1 MDPLI
6 GRFLKHAAM
15 GLFTSYALFGHTV
28 LAEPLMVSA
37 GDGHS
42 CVLLSTGTIQC
53 WGYNGSGQL
62 GDGTQTTRATPVQVK
77 GISDA
82 IAVSAGK
89 GHTCAALR
97 NGTVQCWGSNAS
109 GGLGI
114 GSNSYSSSVPET
126 VSGITTA
133 VAVSAGY
140 ASGCATLNNGQVQ
153 CWGRSNLLG
162 NGSRTDSSV
171 PVLVSDINNATAVT
185 MSLGHACAQLST
197 AAVQCWGSNQAGQ
210 LGSEGPSSRTPIT
223 ANGINA
229 PKSVA
234 AGAAHTCALFAS
246 GEVQCWGNNQAGQLG
261 NGTTANSKIPVP
273 VTGIDSAISVSVG
286 VAHSC
291 AVLFGGA
298 VRCWGDNHV
307 GELGNGTITASTV
320 PVPVTRIST
329 AVSVTAG
336 DQHTC
341 AMLLSGA
348 LQCWGRDGSLGNGS
362 SAGSRTP
369 VIVVGFEMGATSVE
383 SDANKIFAWAE
394 RSFPMYFKSFAR
406 SSSFSVPGFR
416 VRSYA
421 FTHSHLGV
429 SDTDSPR
436 LYYSGPVSAN
446 AVVDLGPLSDWLI
459 QVGP

>member
-1 MDPLI
+1 MDQLI
-6 GRFLKHAAM
+6 GGFLKITAI
-15 GLFTSYALFGHTV
+15 GLFTSYALFWHTV
-28 LAEPLMVSA
+28 LAAPLMISA

-42 CVLLSTGTIQC
+42 CALLSTGAIQC

-62 GDGTQTTRATPVQVK
+62 GDGSQTTRAAPVTVK

-82 IAVSAGK
+82 IAVSAGNN
-89 GHTCAALR
+89 HTCAALR
-97 NGTVQCWGSNAS
+97 NGTVQCWGSNAF

-114 GSNSYSSSVPET
+114 GDSSLSSAIPAT
-126 VSGITTA
+126 VNGITTA

-140 ASGCATLNNGQVQ
+140 ASGCATLSNGQVQ
-153 CWGRSNLLG
+153 CWGRSTLLG
-162 NGSRTDSSV
+162 NGSHTDSSV
-171 PVLVSDINNATAVT
+171 PVLVSDISNATAVT
-185 MSLGHACAQLST
+185 IGLGHACAQLST
-197 AAVQCWGSNQAGQ
+197 GAVVCWGSNQSSQ
-210 LGSEGPSSRTPIT
+210 LGSEGPLSRTPIT

-234 AGAAHTCALFAS
+234 AGAAHTCALLAS

-261 NGTTANSKIPVP
+261 NGATTNSNVPVP
-273 VTGIDSAISVSVG
+273 VSGINSAISVSVG

-291 AVLFGGA
+291 AVLFDGA

-329 AVSVTAG
+329 AVSVTVG

-341 AMLLSGA
+341 AMLISGA

-369 VIVVGFEMGATSVE
+369 VTVVGFEMGATSVE
-383 SDANKIFAWAE
+383 SDANRIFAWAE
-394 RSFPMYFKSFAR
+394 RSFPVYFKSFA
-406 SSSFSVPGFR
+406 SSTSFSVPGFR

-429 SDTDSPR
+429 SDTDNPR
-436 LYYSGPVSAN
+436 LYYSGPVSGN
-446 AVVDLGPLSDWLI
+446 AVVDLGPISDWLV
-459 QVGP
+459 QTEL

>member
-1 MDPLI
+1 MDQLI
-6 GRFLKHAAM
+6 GKLLKSTAVW
-15 GLFTSYALFGHTV
+15 LFTSYALFGHTA

-42 CVLLSTGTIQC
+42 CALLSTGAIEC

-62 GDGTQTTRATPVQVK
+62 GDGTQTARASPVPVK

-82 IAVSAGK
+82 IAVSAGTD
-89 GHTCAALR
+89 HTCAALR
-97 NGTVQCWGSNAS
+97 NGTVQCWGSNAF

-114 GSNSYSSSVPET
+114 GNNSPSSAIPAT

-133 VAVSAGY
+133 IAVSAGY
-140 ASGCATLNNGQVQ
+140 ASGCATLSNGQVQ
-153 CWGRSNLLG
+153 CWGRSTLLG
-162 NGSRTDSSV
+162 NGTHVDSAV

-197 AAVQCWGSNQAGQ
+197 GAVQCWGSNQSGQ

-229 PKSVA
+229 PKTVA
-234 AGAAHTCALFAS
+234 AGAAHTCALLVS

-261 NGTTANSKIPVP
+261 NGTTANSNAP
-273 VTGIDSAISVSVG
+273 VTVKGISTATSVSAG

-298 VRCWGDNHV
+298 VQCWGDNHV
-307 GELGNGTITASTV
+307 GELGNGTISASTI
-320 PVPVTRIST
+320 PVPVVRINS
-329 AVSVTAG
+329 AVSVAVG

-341 AMLLSGA
+341 AMLRSGA
-348 LQCWGRDGSLGNGS
+348 VQCWGRGGSLGNGS

-369 VIVVGFEMGATSVE
+369 VIVVGFEKGATSVE
-383 SDANKIFAWAE
+383 NDANKIFAWAE
-394 RSFPMYFKSFAR
+394 RSFPVYFKSFAS

-421 FTHSHLGV
+421 FTRSHLGV
-429 SDTDSPR
+429 SDTDNPR
-436 LYYSGPVSAN
+436 LYYSGPVSGN
-446 AVVDLGPLSDWLI
+446 AVVDLGPLSDWLV
-459 QVGP
+459 QAGL